1 MGTEEKLLI
10 LGKAAQYDLCGSYLC
25 QGQEAHR
32 VRGDYGQWI
41 YPAVLPD
48 GKEIKLFKVLLSNN
62 CKNNCL
68 YCANREE
75 RSFPRISFTPQEL
88 AQVFVML
95 KEKRLVE
102 GLFLSS
108 AVSNEP
114 KKTMEDMIKAVEILR
129 YRYHFNGYIHL
140 KILPGVTPDYIEQAM
155 RLADRVSVN
164 LEAPS
169 GDRIKLLSAEKD
181 FEKDLLGAMR
191 WIKYFINKGIR
202 PRAGHTTQFVVG
214 PAGETDRELI
224 SLVAKLYKDLD
235 LRRAYFSAFQPI
247 KGTPLEG
254 HPPTPIVRENRLYQ
268 ADFLLRDY
276 GFSPEEL
283 IFNKEGNLYLPADPK
298 LVWAMNH
305 PEFFPVEVNT
315 ATKEQ
320 LIRVP
325 GIGPRSAERIIALRR
340 KEKIKELVTLKEIGV
355 VIKRARDYILL
366 NGKKANKEKK
376 LQLSLWQK
384 EEFLET
390 A

>member
-25 QGQEAHR
+25 DGTHR

-62 CKNNCL
+62 CINNCL

-75 RSFPRISFTPQEL
+75 RNFPRISFTPQEL
-88 AQVFVML
+88 ARVFIQL
-95 KEKRLVE
+95 REKRLVE

-108 AVSNEP
+108 AVSNEA

-155 RLADRVSVN
+155 RLADRVSIN

-169 GDRIKLLSAEKD
+169 SDRIKLLSAEKD
-181 FEKDLLGAMR
+181 FERDLLGIMR
-191 WIKYFINKGIR
+191 WIRYFINKGIK

-214 PAGETDRELI
+214 PAGETDREII
-224 SLVAKLYKDLD
+224 SLVDRLYKNLD

-254 HPPTPIVRENRLYQ
+254 HSPTPIVRENRLYQ

-283 IFNKEGNLYLPADPK
+283 IFNKEGNLYLSADPK
-298 LVWAMNH
+298 FVWAINH

-325 GIGPRSAERIIALRR
+325 GIGPRSAERIIMLRK
-340 KEKIKELVTLKEIGV
+340 KEKIRDLDTLKGIGV
-355 VIKRARDYILL
+355 VTKRAKDFILF
-366 NGKKANKEKK
+366 NGKKVDKERN
-376 LQLSLWQK
+376 LQLSLWQNR
-384 EEFLET
+384 ELLET

>member
-25 QGQEAHR
+25 DGAHR
-32 VRGDYGQWI
+32 IRGDYGQWI

-48 GKEIKLFKVLLSNN
+48 GKEVRLFKVLLSNN

-68 YCANREE
+68 YCANRRE
-75 RSFPRISFTPQEL
+75 RRFSRISFTPQEL
-88 AQVFVML
+88 AQTFMML

-108 AVSNEP
+108 AVSNETQ
-114 KKTMEDMIKAVEILR
+114 KTMEDMIKAVEILR
-129 YRYHFNGYIHL
+129 YGYHFNGYIHL

-164 LEAPS
+164 LEVPN
-169 GDRIKLLSAEKD
+169 GEKMKKLSVEKD

-191 WIKYFINKGIR
+191 WIKYFINKGIK
-202 PRAGHTTQFVVG
+202 PRAGYTTQFMVG
-214 PAGETDRELI
+214 PAGETDKELI
-224 SLVAKLYKDLD
+224 SLVGRLYRDLG
-235 LRRAYFSAFQPI
+235 LKRAYFSAFQPV
-247 KGTPLEG
+247 KDTPLEG
-254 HPPTPIVRENRLYQ
+254 HSPTPIVRENRLYQ

-276 GFSPEEL
+276 NFSPEEL
-283 IFNKEGNLYLPADPK
+283 VFNKEGNLYLPADPK

-305 PEFFPVEVNT
+305 PEFFPVEVST
-315 ATKEQ
+315 ASKEQ

-340 KEKIKELVTLKEIGV
+340 KEKIKELAQLKGIGV
-355 VIKRARDYILL
+355 VVKRAKDYILL
-366 NGKKANKEKK
+366 NGKRFDKGGNV
-376 LQLSLWQK
+376 QLSLWDK
-384 EEFLET
+384 EIILQT